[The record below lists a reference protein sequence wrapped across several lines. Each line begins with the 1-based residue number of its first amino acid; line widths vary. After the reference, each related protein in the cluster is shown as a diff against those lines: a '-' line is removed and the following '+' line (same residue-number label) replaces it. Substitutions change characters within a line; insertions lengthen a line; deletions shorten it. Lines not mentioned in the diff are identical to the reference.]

1 MVMGCTRIYRFLA
14 GDLGHSRSVSP
25 RLRLLFF
32 FSFKCCLNSF
42 SFLVVVNCFSLFS
55 CTLSS
60 GFRAA
65 ALDEE
70 YVSTY
75 FWPLLKGGF

>member
-1 MVMGCTRIYRFLA
+1 MPMTLA
-14 GDLGHSRSVSP
+14 QSNSALFVENEGGGHSRISK
-25 RLRLLFF
+25 LRNFILHW
-32 FSFKCCLNSF
+32 
-42 SFLVVVNCFSLFS
+42 
-55 CTLSS
+55 SS
-60 GFRAA
+60 GSGAV